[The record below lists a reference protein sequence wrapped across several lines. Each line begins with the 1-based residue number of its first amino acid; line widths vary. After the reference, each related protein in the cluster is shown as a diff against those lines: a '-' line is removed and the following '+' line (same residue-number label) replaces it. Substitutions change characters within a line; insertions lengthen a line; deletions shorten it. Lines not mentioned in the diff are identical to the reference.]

1 MGSHLKDIF
10 LGLEGGGLW
19 MILLL
24 GTYKEG
30 SESGVLTCLPG
41 EKVADI
47 THDLDRL
54 IYTAGEESA
63 VMVHITTNDIGK

>member
-1 MGSHLKDIF
+1 
-10 LGLEGGGLW
+10 